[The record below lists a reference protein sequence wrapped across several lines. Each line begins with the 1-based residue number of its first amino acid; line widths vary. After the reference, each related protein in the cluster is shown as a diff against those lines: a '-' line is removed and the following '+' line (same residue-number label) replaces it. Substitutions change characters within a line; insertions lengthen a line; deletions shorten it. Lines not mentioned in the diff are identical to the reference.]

1 MKFRYLLLAALIPFL
16 CACTG
21 GNEQRIYHSAAD
33 VSHGTVG
40 VLLGSSQDKFV
51 TENYPEAE
59 VLRVDMSTDLA
70 MALKAG
76 TCDAALF
83 GADEAQALLK
93 EYPKFGV
100 LENNLCMS
108 ELGIGFRQEDSPL
121 RKMFNAFLT
130 QLKED
135 GTYDEMLKRWL
146 TVPGTGTMPSI
157 PLPTTGTP
165 LRIGTTGIAVPYS
178 YRKDGKFVG
187 LDMELMYR
195 FAAQIGRPI
204 KVEVMNFGGLIP
216 ALISGKLDVI
226 ANYIMIT
233 PERAKEV
240 AFSDSYYSLGSTLL
254 TLREHLAEEKA
265 PSSISD
271 MRGKR
276 VAVLLGSTCEHFMA
290 KQHPEVELLRMDNTP
305 DALQSLKQ
313 GHSEG
318 FLETGPHYKE
328 IAKTDSSLI
337 CSDSLFTEKIAI
349 GFSKERTALRDE
361 FNAFLKDIRANGEY
375 DEIYNRWTVQGD
387 DSPMPDIDLPQT
399 GSPFKVGVIIGSSPF
414 VFIRDGHY
422 CGMEIEL
429 VMRFAKKKG
438 HPVEFSNLSFG
449 SLIPALV
456 SGKIDMIAACLAIT
470 EERSKNVAFADSHY
484 SLPIV
489 LVTQTNKNM
498 VSGFTGNGKG
508 LVAGVKGFIHSI
520 KDSFR
525 NNLIAEHRYLLILD
539 GLKVTIL
546 ISALSALLGTLF
558 GAGICYLRMNRRRSL
573 RWIGH
578 TYITLMRGTP
588 VLVFLMLMYYVV
600 FARWDISATT
610 VAILAFA
617 MNFAAYVS
625 EMFRS
630 SIRGIDR
637 GQTEAGIALGF
648 TPVQTF
654 IHIVMPQAVNNVL
667 PIYKG
672 ELISLVKMTSIV
684 GYIAVEDLTK
694 ASDIIRSRTFD
705 AFFPLI
711 MVAVIYFL
719 LAWLFATLLDCLNC
733 KRKIN

>member
-1 MKFRYLLLAALIPFL
+1 MIRFKYLFLAALFPLL
-16 CACTG
+16 CTCA
-21 GNEQRIYHSAAD
+21 GNGDEQRIYHSAAD
-33 VSHGTVG
+33 VSQGTIG

-51 TENYPEAE
+51 TENYPEARM
-59 VLRVDMSTDLA
+59 LRIDMNPNLA

-83 GADEAQALLK
+83 GKDEAQALMK
-93 EYPKFGV
+93 AYPEFGV
-100 LENNLCMS
+100 LEDNLCKS
-108 ELGIGFRQEDSPL
+108 ELGVGFRHEDLSL
-121 RKMFNAFLT
+121 RTMFNAFLT

-146 TVPGTGTMPSI
+146 TDPGTGTMPSI

-165 LRIGTTGIAVPYS
+165 LRVGTTGVTVPYS
-178 YRKDGKFVG
+178 YIKDGKFVG
-187 LDMELMYR
+187 LDMELLYR

-204 KVEVMNFGGLIP
+204 KVEVMDFGGLIP
-216 ALISGKLDVI
+216 ALTSGKLDVI

-240 AFSDSYYSLGSTLL
+240 AFSDSYYTPGSTLL
-254 TLREHLAEEKA
+254 TLRKHLAEEKA
-265 PSSISD
+265 SSSISD
-271 MRGKR
+271 MKGKR
-276 VAVLLGSTCEHFMA
+276 VATLMGTTCEEFIA
-290 KQHPEVELLRMDNTP
+290 KQHPEIILMRMDNLS
-305 DALQSLKQ
+305 DMLQALKQ
-313 GHSEG
+313 GRCDAMTENES
-318 FLETGPHYKE
+318 FYKE
-328 IAKTDSSLI
+328 IVKNDSNLVSVEELYM
-337 CSDSLFTEKIAI
+337 ENIAFGI
-349 GFSKERTALRDE
+349 GKENIALLNE
-361 FNAFLKDIRANGEY
+361 INAFLRDARVSGMY
-375 DEIYNRWTVQGD
+375 DEIYNRWIVQGEA
-387 DSPMPDIDLPQT
+387 SAMPDIDLPQT
-399 GSPFKVGVIIGSSPF
+399 GRPIRVGIAIGSAPLA
-414 VFIRDGHY
+414 FIRDGKL
-422 CGMEIEL
+422 CGMEVEL
-429 VMRFAKKKG
+429 LMRFGKKVG
-438 HPVEFSNLSFG
+438 RPIEFSNHNFG

-456 SGKIDMIAACLAIT
+456 AGKIDMISANLAIT
-470 EERSKNVAFADSHY
+470 EERAKRIAFSDSY
-484 SLPIV
+484 NSMPIV
-489 LVTQTNKNM
+489 LITQANKNTA
-498 VSGFTGNGKG
+498 SGLTDKG
-508 LVAGVKGFIHSI
+508 FVAGVKGFIHSI
-520 KDSFR
+520 EESFR

-539 GLKVTIL
+539 GLKVTVL
-546 ISALSALLGTLF
+546 ISIFSALLGTLF
-558 GAGICYLRMNRRRSL
+558 GAGICYLRMNRRRPL

-600 FARWDISATT
+600 FAQWDTSATT

-654 IHIVMPQAVNNVL
+654 IHIVMPQAVSNVL

-719 LAWLFATLLDCLNC
+719 LAWLFAILLDCLN
-733 KRKIN
+733 RKCETN

>member
-1 MKFRYLLLAALIPFL
+1 MKFRYLLLAALFPFL

-33 VSHGTVG
+33 VSQGTVG

-59 VLRVDMSTDLA
+59 VLRIDMSTNLV
-70 MALKAG
+70 MALKTG

-93 EYPKFGV
+93 EYPELGV
-100 LENNLCMS
+100 LEDNLCMT
-108 ELGIGFRQEDSPL
+108 ELGIGFRQEDPPL

-135 GTYDEMLKRWL
+135 GTYSEMLKRWL
-146 TVPGTGTMPSI
+146 STPGAGTMPSI
-157 PLPTTGTP
+157 SLPTTGTP
-165 LRIGTTGIAVPYS
+165 LRVGTTGVTVPYS
-178 YRKDGKFVG
+178 YAKNGKFAG
-187 LDMELMYR
+187 LDMELIYR
-195 FAAQIGRPI
+195 FAAQIGRPV

-216 ALISGKLDVI
+216 ALTSGKLDII
-226 ANYIMIT
+226 ANSIMIT

-240 AFSDSYYSLGSTLL
+240 AFSDSYYSIGSTLL
-254 TLREHLAEEKA
+254 ARKEHLAEERTL
-265 PSSISD
+265 SSISD

-290 KQHPEVELLRMDNTP
+290 KRHPEIELLRMDNIS
-305 DALQSLKQ
+305 DMMQSLKQ
-313 GHSEG
+313 GRCEG
-318 FLETGPHYKE
+318 LIESTPLYK
-328 IAKTDSSLI
+328 AMVQTDSSLV
-337 CSDSLFTEKIAI
+337 CSDTLFTEKIAI

-361 FNAFLKDIRANGEY
+361 FNTFLKDIRANGEY
-375 DEIYNRWTVQGD
+375 DEIYDRWMVQGD
-387 DSPMPDIDLPQT
+387 NSAMPDIDLPQT
-399 GSPFKVGVIIGSSPF
+399 GSPFRVGFLIGSPPF
-414 VFIRDGHY
+414 VFIRDGQY

-489 LVTQTNKNM
+489 LVTQTNKNTA
-498 VSGFTGNGKG
+498 SGFTGNGKG

-558 GAGICYLRMNRRRSL
+558 GAGICYLRMNRRRAL
-573 RWIGH
+573 RWTGKL
-578 TYITLMRGTP
+578 YITLMRGTP

-600 FARWDISATT
+600 FARWNTSATT

-654 IHIVMPQAVNNVL
+654 IHIVMPQAVSNVL

-733 KRKIN
+733 KRNAN